1 MDTPIEECKK
11 RDTKG
16 LYARFERGEITGLT
30 GVDAP
35 YQTPENPEIR
45 LETVE
50 PTVEETGL
58 EVIRYLVEQGVLN
71 QSVFEEKKGE
81 KISEEKDV
89 EEEDVEELEEKFE
102 EADLGENS
110 EKSTQ
115 KRKSKKKTGKKK
127 KDRR

>member
-1 MDTPIEECKK
+1 M
-11 RDTKG
+11 
-16 LYARFERGEITGLT
+16 T

-58 EVIRYLVEQGVLN
+58 EVIRDLVEQGVLN
-71 QSVFEEKKGE
+71 QSVFEEKTE
-81 KISEEKDV
+81 RNSEEELDKV
-89 EEEDVEELEEKFE
+89 ELEEKFE
-102 EADLGENS
+102 EVDLAENS
-110 EKSTQ
+110 EKSNQ
-115 KRKSKKKTGKKK
+115 KRKFKKKNGKKK